1 MRLMG
6 NIKYAAFSE
15 AGVRRDNEDYCKVV
29 VDSQN
34 NRYLF
39 VVCDGMGGHAMGE
52 VASRVVC
59 ESICHYWQH
68 ASPEDEVE
76 NVLKAAFQEAS
87 KALDAKADVL
97 NHVEMGTTMV
107 LAAIHDDKL
116 IIAHCGD
123 SRCYLLRPYVGVV
136 YQTQDHVNHSV
147 FGDFIDRSFFSYHS
161 DKADVEIHHF
171 DLREGDR
178 VFLCTD
184 GVGSYVDTYILTDRL
199 LDDKTPDE
207 VIDVVK
213 FLCEKKSKDNYT
225 GVYIFVE

>member
-1 MRLMG
+1 MG
-6 NIKYAAFSE
+6 KIRYAAFSE

-29 VDSQN
+29 ADSQN

-59 ESICHYWQH
+59 ECIYDYWQH
-68 ASPEDEVE
+68 ASPECDVE

-107 LAAIHDDKL
+107 LAAIHGDKL
-116 IIAHCGD
+116 TIAHCGD
-123 SRCYLLRPYVGVV
+123 SRCYLLRPNVGVV

-147 FGDFIDRSFFSYHS
+147 FGNFIDKSFFSYHS
-161 DKADVEIHHF
+161 DKADVEIRQF
-171 DLREGDR
+171 GLQSGDR
-178 VFLCTD
+178 VFLCSD
-184 GVGSYVDTYILTDRL
+184 GISTYVDPGILSERVMDEKSPEEI
-199 LDDKTPDE
+199 LD
-207 VIDVVK
+207 VIA
-213 FLCEKKSKDNYT
+213 FLCENGRSQDNYT
-225 GVYIFVE
+225 GALVYND

>member
-1 MRLMG
+1 MG
-6 NIKYAAFSE
+6 IIKYAAFSE
-15 AGVRRDNEDYCKVV
+15 AGVRRDNEDYCRVV
-29 VDSQN
+29 EDSKN

-59 ESICHYWQH
+59 ESICDYWQH

-76 NVLKAAFQEAS
+76 NVLKSAFQEAS

-123 SRCYLLRPYVGVV
+123 SRCYLLRTNVGVV

-147 FGDFIDRSFFSYHS
+147 FGDFIDKSFFSYQHE
-161 DKADVEIHHF
+161 KANVDIRHF
-171 DLREGDR
+171 DLRRGDR

-184 GVGSYVDTYILTDRL
+184 GVSSYVDPYILTERL
-199 LDDKTPDE
+199 LDDKTPEELLD
-207 VIDVVK
+207 VIA
-213 FLCEKKSKDNYT
+213 FLCENGRSQDNYT
-225 GVYIFVE
+225 GLLVCNY

>member
-1 MRLMG
+1 MG
-6 NIKYAAFSE
+6 KIRYAAFSE
-15 AGVRRDNEDYCKVV
+15 AGIRRDNEDYCKVV
-29 VDSQN
+29 EDSKN

-59 ESICHYWQH
+59 ESICDYWQH

-123 SRCYLLRPYVGVV
+123 SRCYLLRPNVGVV

-147 FGDFIDRSFFSYHS
+147 FGDFIDKSFFSYHS
-161 DKADVEIHHF
+161 DKADVEIRQF
-171 DLREGDR
+171 GLQSGDR
-178 VFLCTD
+178 VFLCSD
-184 GVGSYVDTYILTDRL
+184 GISTYVDPGILSERVMDEKSPEEI
-199 LDDKTPDE
+199 LD
-207 VIDVVK
+207 VIA
-213 FLCEKKSKDNYT
+213 FLCENGRSQDNYT
-225 GVYIFVE
+225 GILVYND

>member
-1 MRLMG
+1 MFMG
-6 NIKYAAFSE
+6 KIRYASFSE
-15 AGVRRDNEDYCKVV
+15 AGIRRDNEDYCKTII
-29 VDSQN
+29 DEDNQ
-34 NRYLF
+34 RYLF

-59 ESICHYWQH
+59 ESICDYWQH
-68 ASPEDEVE
+68 ASPECDVE

-107 LAAIHDDKL
+107 LAAIHGDKL
-116 IIAHCGD
+116 TVAHCGD
-123 SRCYLLRPYVGVV
+123 SRCYFLRPEIGVV

-147 FGDFIDRSFFSYHS
+147 FGDFNDRSFFSYHS
-161 DKADVEIHHF
+161 EKADVAIHHF

-184 GVGSYVDTYILTDRL
+184 GVSSYIDTYILTDRL

-213 FLCEKKSKDNYT
+213 FLCEKKSQDNYT
-225 GVYIFVE
+225 GVYIFVK

>member
-1 MRLMG
+1 MG

-15 AGVRRDNEDYCKVV
+15 AGIRRDNEDYCKVV
-29 VDSQN
+29 EDSKN

-59 ESICHYWQH
+59 ECIYDYWQH
-68 ASPEDEVE
+68 ASPECDVE

-107 LAAIHDDKL
+107 LAAIHGDKL
-116 IIAHCGD
+116 TIAHCGD
-123 SRCYLLRPYVGVV
+123 SRCYLLRPNVGVV

-147 FGDFIDRSFFSYHS
+147 FGNFIDKSFFSYHS
-161 DKADVEIHHF
+161 DKADVEIRQF
-171 DLREGDR
+171 GLQSGDR

-184 GVGSYVDTYILTDRL
+184 GVSSYVDPSILSERL
-199 LDDKTPDE
+199 LDDKSPA
-207 VIDVVK
+207 DVVDVVQ
-213 FLCEKKSKDNYT
+213 FLCERNSQDNYT
-225 GVYIFVE
+225 GILVYYGC